1 MGSMSFVSSDI
12 LARTNIELTL
22 MEMHNLAYFY
32 HWSREECWNTPC
44 TERGVFNDR
53 IRQQMRAESK
63 GSSNSS
69 STPKSPRDY
78 KENI

>member
-1 MGSMSFVSSDI
+1 MGSMSFVSEDI

-22 MEMHNLAYFY
+22 MEIHNLAYFY
-32 HWSREECWNTPC
+32 HWGWKECWDMPC

-69 STPKSPRDY
+69 TPKSPREY
-78 KENI
+78 RENV